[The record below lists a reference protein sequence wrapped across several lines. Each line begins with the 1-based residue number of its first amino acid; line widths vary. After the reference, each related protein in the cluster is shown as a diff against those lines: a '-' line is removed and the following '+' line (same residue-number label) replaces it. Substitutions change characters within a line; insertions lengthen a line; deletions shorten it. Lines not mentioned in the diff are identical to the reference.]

1 MGADPGVGVLAA
13 LAAGLVSFLSPCVL
27 PLVPGYLSAVSGAS
41 VSELDRTDW
50 RRILVPSLI
59 FIASFSAIFV
69 LLGLAATGVGS
80 ALRENQETLTKVGG
94 VVIIAMGLLF
104 VASAFLPRLNRE
116 WHVDALLKR
125 AGSGGPVVVGL
136 AFAIAWSPC
145 IGPTLGSILTLAAV
159 DKTPGDGAFLLLV
172 YSLGLG
178 IPFLLTAVAFSRMTT
193 AFAFV
198 KRHYSAVIAAGGVIL
213 IGMGIL
219 FITGEFFRLNIEA
232 QKLTTE
238 LGLNL

>member
-1 MGADPGVGVLAA
+1 VGADPSVGVLAA
-13 LAAGLVSFLSPCVL
+13 LSAGLVSFLSPCVL
-27 PLVPGYLSAVSGAS
+27 PLVPGYLSAISGAN

-50 RRILVPSLI
+50 RRILAPSLI

-69 LLGLAATGVGS
+69 LLGLAATGIGS
-80 ALRENQETLTKVGG
+80 ALRENQDTLTKVGG

-104 VASAFLPRLNRE
+104 VGSAFLPRLNRE

-145 IGPTLGSILTLAAV
+145 VGPTLGSILTLAAV
-159 DKTPGDGAFLLLV
+159 DETPGDGALLLLV

-198 KRHYSAVIAAGGVIL
+198 KRHYSAVIATGGVIL

-219 FITGEFFRLNIEA
+219 FLTGEFFRLNIEA
-232 QKLTTE
+232 QQLTTE

>member
-1 MGADPGVGVLAA
+1 VGPDPGVGVLAA
-13 LAAGLVSFLSPCVL
+13 LSAGLVSFLSPCVL
-27 PLVPGYLSAVSGAS
+27 PLVPGYLSAISGAK
-41 VSELDRTDW
+41 VGELDRTDW

-69 LLGLAATGVGS
+69 LLGLAATGIGS
-80 ALRENQETLTKVGG
+80 ALRENQDTLTKVGG

-104 VASAFLPRLNRE
+104 VGSAFLPRFNRE
-116 WHVDALLKR
+116 WHVDAVLKR
-125 AGSGGPVVVGL
+125 AGGGGPVVVGL

-159 DKTPGDGAFLLLV
+159 DETPGDGAFLLLV

-193 AFAFV
+193 AFGFV
-198 KRHYSAVIAAGGVIL
+198 KRHYPAVIATGGVIL

-219 FITGEFFRLNIEA
+219 FLTGEFFRLNIEA
-232 QKLTTE
+232 QRLTTE

>member
-1 MGADPGVGVLAA
+1 MDSDVGVAA
-13 LAAGLVSFLSPCVL
+13 AFAAGLVSFLSPCVL
-27 PLVPGYLSAVSGAS
+27 PLVPGYLSAVSGAN
-41 VSELDRTDW
+41 VSELERTDW
-50 RRILVPSLI
+50 RRILAPSLI
-59 FIASFSAIFV
+59 FITSFSAIFV

-80 ALRENQETLTKVGG
+80 ALRENQETLTNVGG
-94 VVIIAMGLLF
+94 VVIIVMGLLF

-145 IGPTLGSILTLAAV
+145 IGPTLGSILTLAAI
-159 DKTPGDGAFLLLV
+159 DETPGDGAFLLLV

-193 AFAFV
+193 AFSFV
-198 KRHYSAVIAAGGVIL
+198 KRHYSAVIATGGVIL

-232 QKLTTE
+232 QKLTSE

>member
-1 MGADPGVGVLAA
+1 MLAA
-13 LAAGLVSFLSPCVL
+13 LSAGLVSFLSPCVL
-27 PLVPGYLSAVSGAS
+27 PLVPGYLSAISGAN

-59 FIASFSAIFV
+59 FISSFSAIFV

-80 ALRENQETLTKVGG
+80 ALRENQDTLTKVGG

-104 VASAFLPRLNRE
+104 VGGAFLPRLNRE

-125 AGSGGPVVVGL
+125 AGRGGPVVVGL

-145 IGPTLGSILTLAAV
+145 VGPTLGSILTLAAV
-159 DKTPGDGAFLLLV
+159 DETPGDGALLLLV

-198 KRHYSAVIAAGGVIL
+198 KRHYSAVIATGGVIL
-213 IGMGIL
+213 IGMGVL
-219 FITGEFFRLNIEA
+219 FLTGEFFRLNIEA
-232 QKLTTE
+232 QKLTSE

>member
-1 MGADPGVGVLAA
+1 VLAA
-13 LAAGLVSFLSPCVL
+13 LSAGLVSFLSPCVL
-27 PLVPGYLSAVSGAS
+27 PLVPGYLSAISGAS

-50 RRILVPSLI
+50 RRTLAPSLI

-80 ALRENQETLTKVGG
+80 ALRENQDTLTKVGG

-104 VASAFLPRLNRE
+104 VGGAFLPRLNRE

-145 IGPTLGSILTLAAV
+145 VGPTLGSILTLAAV
-159 DKTPGDGAFLLLV
+159 DETPGDGALLLLV

-198 KRHYSAVIAAGGVIL
+198 KRHYSAVIATGGVIL

-219 FITGEFFRLNIEA
+219 FLTGEFFRLNIEA

>member
-1 MGADPGVGVLAA
+1 VLAA
-13 LAAGLVSFLSPCVL
+13 LSAGLVSFLSPCVL
-27 PLVPGYLSAVSGAS
+27 PLVPGYLSAISGAN

-50 RRILVPSLI
+50 RRILAPSLI

-69 LLGLAATGVGS
+69 LLGLAATGIGS
-80 ALRENQETLTKVGG
+80 ALRENQDTLTKVGG

-104 VASAFLPRLNRE
+104 VGSAFLPRLNRE

-145 IGPTLGSILTLAAV
+145 VGPTLGSILTLAAV
-159 DKTPGDGAFLLLV
+159 DETPGDGALLLLV

-198 KRHYSAVIAAGGVIL
+198 KRHYSAVIATGGVIL

-219 FITGEFFRLNIEA
+219 FLTGEFFRLNIEA
-232 QKLTTE
+232 QQLTTE

>member
-1 MGADPGVGVLAA
+1 MLAA
-13 LAAGLVSFLSPCVL
+13 LSAGLVSFLSPCVL
-27 PLVPGYLSAVSGAS
+27 PLVPGYLSAISGAN

-50 RRILVPSLI
+50 RRILAPSLI

-80 ALRENQETLTKVGG
+80 ALRENQDTLTKVGG

-104 VASAFLPRLNRE
+104 VGGAFLPRLNRE

-125 AGSGGPVVVGL
+125 AGRGGPVVVGL

-145 IGPTLGSILTLAAV
+145 VGPTLGSILTLAAV
-159 DKTPGDGAFLLLV
+159 DETPGDGALLLLV

-198 KRHYSAVIAAGGVIL
+198 KRHYSAVIATGGVIL

-219 FITGEFFRLNIEA
+219 FLTGEFFRLNIEA
-232 QKLTTE
+232 QQLTTE

>member
-1 MGADPGVGVLAA
+1 LS
-13 LAAGLVSFLSPCVL
+13 AGLVSFLSPCVL
-27 PLVPGYLSAVSGAS
+27 PLVPGYLSAISGAN

-50 RRILVPSLI
+50 RRILAPSLI

-69 LLGLAATGVGS
+69 LLGLAATGIGS
-80 ALRENQETLTKVGG
+80 ALRENQDTLTKVGG

-104 VASAFLPRLNRE
+104 VGSAFLPRLNRE

-145 IGPTLGSILTLAAV
+145 VGPTLGSILTLAAV
-159 DKTPGDGAFLLLV
+159 DETPGDGALLLLV

-198 KRHYSAVIAAGGVIL
+198 KRHYSAVIATGGVIL

-219 FITGEFFRLNIEA
+219 FLTGEFFRLNIEA
-232 QKLTTE
+232 QQLTTE

>member
-1 MGADPGVGVLAA
+1 VGADPSVGVLAA
-13 LAAGLVSFLSPCVL
+13 LSAGLVSFLSPCVL
-27 PLVPGYLSAVSGAS
+27 PLVPGYLSAISGAN

-50 RRILVPSLI
+50 RRILAPSLI

-80 ALRENQETLTKVGG
+80 ALRENQDALTKVGG

-104 VASAFLPRLNRE
+104 VGGAFLPRLNRE

-145 IGPTLGSILTLAAV
+145 VGPTLGSILTLAAV
-159 DKTPGDGAFLLLV
+159 DETPGDGALLLLV

-198 KRHYSAVIAAGGVIL
+198 KRHYSAVIATGGVIL

-219 FITGEFFRLNIEA
+219 FLTGEFFRLNIEA
-232 QKLTTE
+232 QRLTTE

>member
-1 MGADPGVGVLAA
+1 VLAA
-13 LAAGLVSFLSPCVL
+13 LSAGLVSFLSPCVL
-27 PLVPGYLSAVSGAS
+27 PLVPGYLSAISGAN

-50 RRILVPSLI
+50 RRILAPSLI

-80 ALRENQETLTKVGG
+80 ALRENQDALTKVGG

-104 VASAFLPRLNRE
+104 VGGAFLPRLNRE

-145 IGPTLGSILTLAAV
+145 VGPTLGSILTLAAV
-159 DKTPGDGAFLLLV
+159 DETPGDGALLLLV

-198 KRHYSAVIAAGGVIL
+198 KRHYSAVIATGGVIL

-219 FITGEFFRLNIEA
+219 FLTGEFFRLNIEA
-232 QKLTTE
+232 QRLTTE

>member
-1 MGADPGVGVLAA
+1 VLAA
-13 LAAGLVSFLSPCVL
+13 LSAGLVSFLSPCVL
-27 PLVPGYLSAVSGAS
+27 PLVPGYLSAISGAN

-50 RRILVPSLI
+50 RRILAPSLI

-80 ALRENQETLTKVGG
+80 ALRENQDTLTKVGG

-104 VASAFLPRLNRE
+104 VGSAFLPRLNRE

-145 IGPTLGSILTLAAV
+145 VGPTLGSILTLAAV
-159 DKTPGDGAFLLLV
+159 DETPGDGALLLLV

-198 KRHYSAVIAAGGVIL
+198 KRHYSAVIATGGVIL

-219 FITGEFFRLNIEA
+219 FLTGEFFRLNIEA